1 MNIYERIKA
10 LRIAQGMSQFDLAQ
24 KVGYKGR
31 SAISKVEN
39 GERDISQSM
48 IEKYAAAL
56 GVSPSFLLYGEQN
69 INEKPADS
77 RSVEFAKLFS
87 QLTPDHQEAIV
98 AAIKALL
105 KAQG

>member
-1 MNIYERIKA
+1 MTIYERIRT
-10 LRIAQGMSQFDLAQ
+10 LRIAQGMSQFELAK

-31 SAISKVEN
+31 SAISKVEK

-56 GVSPSFLLYGEQN
+56 GVSPSFLLYGEDFSVS
-69 INEKPADS
+69 ESSDS
-77 RSVEFAKLFS
+77 RSEEFTKLFS
-87 QLTPDHQEAIV
+87 QLTTDHQEAIV

-105 KAQG
+105 NAQ